1 MTSRRCKVN
10 EHVVKPMTLAAGGM
24 SYALMKHPQG
34 LDCQVFI
41 SHSWREG
48 IFHLDNSVRRAWP
61 QFPGLAKSVLLF
73 VGEPTESGHQRPAW
87 RMGVDMAK
95 TLLRDLR
102 RLGLRQVEVW
112 CERIAV

>member
-1 MTSRRCKVN
+1 MSSLHFSQLEGRHFPSRQQRAAR
-10 EHVVKPMTLAAGGM
+10 LAT
-24 SYALMKHPQG
+24 
-34 LDCQVFI
+34 V
-41 SHSWREG
+41 
-48 IFHLDNSVRRAWP
+48 
-61 QFPGLAKSVLLF
+61 PGLAKSVLLF